1 MSQIQQ
7 NGDPSTGNYYQ
18 GTSTNNNSGSIIAG
32 GSNPVRNL
40 VKQSPKG
47 HDVGVFA
54 SVVVEDDTVLSN
66 VKAVSGGTFSH
77 DHVKPISA
85 KITTEL
91 AGVGNTAILKGAD
104 KVTRSIHKIESF
116 ITNRTATAF
125 RAGFNM
131 YTGAFSGAITTATD
145 SLGNDVAA
153 NPTSAVPGKLTYQTG
168 SNVATVD
175 SYHAKTSA

>member
-7 NGDPSTGNYYQ
+7 NGDASTGNYYQ
-18 GTSTNNNSGSIIAG
+18 GTSTKNNGGSIIAG

-40 VKQSPKG
+40 VKQNPKG
-47 HDVGVFA
+47 SDVGVFA
-54 SVVVEDDTVLSN
+54 SVVVKSDLVGNTKSVT
-66 VKAVSGGTFSH
+66 GGTFAH
-77 DHVKPISA
+77 NHVKPISA